1 MSSALIETININAD
15 DFTDNFLTCPT
26 CMLPYDD
33 SEHTPKLLPCSHT
46 LCRSCLDRIAST
58 AIPINNGSGINL
70 DSLNSSPTI
79 LINNSISRSIAAAD
93 AAVAAINGSNTLPV
107 DQNGSPRLSVNSS
120 RLSSTSLTSNNR
132 NLSNSNQQFI
142 DLCIRCPICRETIVL
157 PRNGGIANLPPSFIV
172 NQLLDLVKNQRSR
185 DIVPR
190 CVNHTNEELLFCE
203 TCDKSFCSLCESHF
217 KMAANADHII
227 IPFSIA
233 IKRMTEIFLFKSNQC
248 INSFNLA
255 LANVQSEIVN
265 LNKTVENVAQLVEKS
280 FDDLKLVIDKRKQEL
295 LRDLTSIKDNKTSLL
310 NDQIKLIVNEK
321 QKIELECK
329 QYHQKNI
336 ESKQLGQ
343 QIQNINEKLDCLRTL
358 CEPRENCFINY
369 EYKFNNC
376 IQEIDN
382 HLKKFGRFKI
392 SNTYPPLC
400 NYRIHSTN
408 TVYSA
413 NLAIEFQIETVDYY
427 GQKRKDGGDPVSI
440 TITDPFSRQVNVE
453 NIQDLNNGSYY
464 FKFIPNIVGKYR
476 LDINIFSRSVNK
488 SPLYLNI
495 VDYVESL
502 WSFGGVGTSSQ
513 VFSFNNK
520 GSSDR
525 DFNMPISVRCLD
537 NKIYI
542 LDSGN
547 NRIKI
552 LSEQG
557 HFIGHLKHDGLAQSS
572 STALAISESNLITMN
587 WRLKQLSKLNIDDSR
602 LENFSIDLDEPI
614 NIMET
619 FHSELFIVQ
628 DNKKK
633 LYLCTI
639 RGEILFDSLE
649 TKIKTECGLKNITCF
664 CANFSDL
671 SIYVADASNSSSS
684 VYEID
689 LDWLTNFT
697 LDNILESH
705 NLKKITWNKSEIN
718 CRKLISPLN
727 QKMLSSSLTSLNSTI
742 SSSSTLTTFT
752 TNSSTSCS
760 SSKSCGNYT
769 ALWQDKNTNKLLAAK
784 SDKQKTV
791 VEIFDL
797 EKKCYQYSIECS
809 QSEKNLKRVT
819 SICTNNSG
827 QVVCVDL
834 VQNFVK
840 MFKFV

>member
-46 LCRSCLDRIAST
+46 LCKGCLDRIAST

-93 AAVAAINGSNTLPV
+93 AAVAAINGLNTNQEPNVAPL
-107 DQNGSPRLSVNSS
+107 NVNSS
-120 RLSSTSLTSNNR
+120 RISSISLTSNNR
-132 NLSNSNQQFI
+132 NLTSSNQQFI
-142 DLCIRCPICRETIVL
+142 DLYIRCPICRETIVL
-157 PRNGGIANLPPSFIV
+157 PRNGGIVNLPPSFIV

-217 KMAANADHII
+217 KMATNSDHII

-255 LANVQSEIVN
+255 LANVHNEIVN
-265 LNKTVENVAQLVEKS
+265 LNETVENIAHVVERS
-280 FDDLKLVIDKRKQEL
+280 FDDLKQIIDKRKQEL
-295 LRDLTSIKDNKTSLL
+295 LNDLINIKDKKTSIL

-336 ESKQLGQ
+336 ESKQLGH

-358 CEPRENCFINY
+358 CEPRENSFIIY

-376 IQEIDN
+376 LQETEN
-382 HLKKFGRFKI
+382 QLKKFGRFKI
-392 SNTYPPLC
+392 SNTYPPLS
-400 NYRIHSTN
+400 NYRIISPKSK
-408 TVYSA
+408 YSA
-413 NLAIEFQIETVDYY
+413 NLAIEIQIETVDYY
-427 GQKRKDGGDPVSI
+427 GQKRIDGGDPVSV
-440 TITDPFSRQVNVE
+440 TVTDPYSRKF
-453 NIQDLNNGSYY
+453 NIDNILDLNNGNYS
-464 FKFIPNIVGKYR
+464 FKFVPNIVGKYR

-488 SPLYLNI
+488 SPVYLNI
-495 VDYVESL
+495 VDFVESL
-502 WSFGGVGTSSQ
+502 WTFGGGSSSSHL
-513 VFSFNNK
+513 FSFNNK
-520 GSSDR
+520 GSNDR
-525 DFNMPISVRCLD
+525 DFNMPISVRCLS

-547 NRIKI
+547 NRITI
-552 LSEQG
+552 LDNQG
-557 HFIGHLKHDGLAQSS
+557 QYIGNLKHDCLAQSS
-572 STALAISESNLITMN
+572 STALVISNSNLITMN
-587 WRLKQLSKLNIDDSR
+587 WRLKKLSNIA
-602 LENFSIDLDEPI
+602 LEEGSKIKNFNIGLDEPI
-614 NIMET
+614 NLMET
-619 FHSELFIVQ
+619 LHPELLIVQ
-628 DNKKK
+628 DNNKK

-639 RGEILFDSLE
+639 RGEIVFESLE
-649 TKIKTECGLKNITCF
+649 AKIKGECGLKNITSF
-664 CANFSDL
+664 CTSFNDMVIF
-671 SIYVADASNSSSS
+671 VAEGSNSNCSI
-684 VYEID
+684 YEID
-689 LDWLTNFT
+689 LDWLTNYT
-697 LDNILESH
+697 LFSILESH
-705 NLKKITWNKSEIN
+705 NLKIFEWKKCDIN
-718 CRKLISPLN
+718 FRKLSTAN
-727 QKMLSSSLTSLNSTI
+727 QKIMSSSLTSLSSNI
-742 SSSSTLTTFT
+742 SSNSNLTSFT
-752 TNSSTSCS
+752 TKSGSNCTN
-760 SSKSCGNYT
+760 SKSSGNYT
-769 ALWQDKNTNKLLAAK
+769 ALWHDKHTNKLLAAK
-784 SDKQKTV
+784 SDKQKTA

-797 EKKCYQYSIECS
+797 DNKSYQYSIESS
-809 QSEKNLKRVT
+809 QSEKQLKRVT
-819 SICTNNSG
+819 SICSNSYG
-827 QVVCVDL
+827 QLVCVDL